1 MHGVQLLYVIP
12 TFTQPQRFAA
22 TAMPLNPL
30 THSAIVSTNSAVV
43 VKSLGGIVLV
53 PPSADGSKAAFKLCD
68 IFWITIL

>member
-1 MHGVQLLYVIP
+1 MN
-12 TFTQPQRFAA
+12 TQKHNHAWCTIIICNYA
-22 TAMPLNPL
+22 LHLSLL

-53 PPSADGSKAAFKLCD
+53 PPSADGSKAAFKLSD